1 MAKNHR
7 TLAMPIIGKN
17 HGRTLAKPTMDKNHG
32 RTLAMEAEYVRRTLT
47 LVK

>member
-1 MAKNHR
+1 
-7 TLAMPIIGKN
+7 MPIIDKN